1 MALRNKFLSPT
12 CAPDLVDID
21 TYFFSK
27 KIFRSDTRICVTIT
41 SFFELFLPPVVQS
54 TRARLI
60 ETPPTKHC
68 GSAAVVRRGDRMGGI
83 WGAAPRFGP
92 RSSSRT
98 AILSYFCPEFGR
110 HLPTCDVPTRRPPRF
125 SEKWFTNSQA
135 KSPNFVNKTSGG
147 GADQEGT

>member
-1 MALRNKFLSPT
+1 MKFVSRKVNLQLGTNANSGQNFDRRLLRRMALRNKFLSLA

-41 SFFELFLPPVVQS
+41 SFFELFLSPVVQS

-60 ETPPTKHC
+60 ETPPTKYC
-68 GSAAVVRRGDRMGGI
+68 GSAAVVRRGGRMGDI
-83 WGAAPRFGP
+83 WGAAPRLEA

-98 AILSYFCPEFGR
+98 AVPRCFCPELEVD
-110 HLPTCDVPTRRPPRF
+110 LPTWRYYSRRHQ
-125 SEKWFTNSQA
+125 S
-135 KSPNFVNKTSGG
+135 
-147 GADQEGT
+147 

>member
-41 SFFELFLPPVVQS
+41 SFFELFLSPVVQS

-68 GSAAVVRRGDRMGGI
+68 GSAAVVRRGGRMGDI
-83 WGAAPRFGP
+83 WGAAPRLEA

-98 AILSYFCPEFGR
+98 AVPRCFCPELEVD
-110 HLPTCDVPTRRPPRF
+110 LP
-125 SEKWFTNSQA
+125 S
-135 KSPNFVNKTSGG
+135 SGASLG
-147 GADQEGT
+147 LAQG

>member
-1 MALRNKFLSPT
+1 MALRNKFLLPT

-41 SFFELFLPPVVQS
+41 SFFELFLSPVVQS

-60 ETPPTKHC
+60 ETPPTKYC
-68 GSAAVVRRGDRMGGI
+68 GSAAVVRRGGRMGDI
-83 WGAAPRFGP
+83 WGAAPRLEA

-98 AILSYFCPEFGR
+98 AAPRCFCPELGTD
-110 HLPTCDVPTRRPPRF
+110 LPTIVVEMHSTEIVENSPRF
-125 SEKWFTNSQA
+125 LPVA
-135 KSPNFVNKTSGG
+135 HP
-147 GADQEGT
+147 GALCVGRRSI